1 MAHKT
6 NRRLSALALSISLL
20 AASGQ
25 GAFAQTTSQGG
36 GNPLAS
42 LLKQVQDL
50 ISQIQAKPQELMEQ
64 IQSQVGQTW
73 EGLEGE
79 ITKVAGDL
87 GIIDPNKARKTI
99 QEQAKTAKGTPD
111 IPAIVQGQG
120 LEATIVGQSVAQTTL
135 SQEGQRQSKKNLEG
149 IIQTAADSQQL
160 ANGSAAITSTD
171 MQAAQSSQQSAQ
183 QSGQMGQDSTESA
196 QNVGQIGQQAQSRTS
211 SQDILKLLAQ
221 QNAGSGNILAK
232 ISGQLSG
239 SAGQLGNLSSQLANN
254 SSQNANSAKLQAAQ
268 VQLLANQAT
277 SMEGLK
283 QQGAATNLTLS
294 GINEQMRGEQQ
305 SRIVQ
310 QQAEANQLARINRSG
325 YRLLK

>member
-6 NRRLSALALSISLL
+6 KRRLSALALSISLL
-20 AASGQ
+20 AVSGQ

-36 GNPLAS
+36 KNPLAS

-64 IQSQVGQTW
+64 IKSQVGQTW

-99 QEQAKTAKGTPD
+99 QEQAKTAKGNPD

-160 ANGSAAITSTD
+160 ADGSAAITSMD

-183 QSGQMGQDSTESA
+183 QSDQMGQDSTESA

-232 ISGQLSG
+232 ISGQLGG

-254 SSQNANSAKLQAAQ
+254 SSQNASSAKLQAAQ

-294 GINEQMRGEQQ
+294 EMNEQMRGEQQ

>member
-6 NRRLSALALSISLL
+6 KRRLSALALSVSLL
-20 AASGQ
+20 AVSGQ
-25 GAFAQTTSQGG
+25 GAFAQTNTQGG
-36 GNPLAS
+36 KNPLAS

-64 IQSQVGQTW
+64 IKSQVGQTW

-87 GIIDPNKARKTI
+87 GIVDPNKARKTI
-99 QEQAKTAKGTPD
+99 QEQAKTAKGNPD

-135 SQEGQRQSKKNLEG
+135 GQEGQRQSKKNLEG

-160 ANGSAAITSTD
+160 ADGSAAITSTD

-196 QNVGQIGQQAQSRTS
+196 QNVGQMGQQAQFRTS

-232 ISGQLSG
+232 ISGQLGG
-239 SAGQLGNLSSQLANN
+239 SAGQLGSLSSQLANN